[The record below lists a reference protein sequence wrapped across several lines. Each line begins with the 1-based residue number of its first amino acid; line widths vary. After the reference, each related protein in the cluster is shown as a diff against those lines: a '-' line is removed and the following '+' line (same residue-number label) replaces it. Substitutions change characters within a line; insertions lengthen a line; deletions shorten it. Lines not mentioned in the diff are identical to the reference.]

1 MLKIISTGFEGG
13 ECAALDAAIDK
24 LHPWGGTCPKGRS
37 GQFSQIPDHY
47 FTGNGKG
54 ALVEGS
60 SSRPTPARFANARD
74 AEATLVLSMTS
85 AKIPMVCKDI
95 IIMLRQD
102 KGRYL
107 IADPRK
113 TYEVKRVVRWIA
125 ESNLRIL
132 NISSSPKKND
142 DPFTTRTFV
151 FIKDVL
157 TYTTLYSTTGV
168 KIWT

>member
-13 ECAALDAAIDK
+13 ERAALDAAIDL
-24 LHPWGGTCPKGRS
+24 LHPWGGTCPLGRS
-37 GQFSQIPDHY
+37 GQFDKMPDLY

-74 AEATLVLSMTS
+74 ANATLVLSMTS
-85 AKIPMVCKDI
+85 AKIPMICKDV
-95 IIMLRQD
+95 IIMLRHD
-102 KGRYL
+102 KGSYL
-107 IADPRK
+107 IADPQK
-113 TYEVKRVVRWIA
+113 SYEVTRVVRWIA
-125 ESNLRIL
+125 ESDFGIL

-142 DPFTTRTFV
+142 DPFTAKTFV

>member
-1 MLKIISTGFEGG
+1 
-13 ECAALDAAIDK
+13 
-24 LHPWGGTCPKGRS
+24 
-37 GQFSQIPDHY
+37 
-47 FTGNGKG
+47 
-54 ALVEGS
+54 
-60 SSRPTPARFANARD
+60 
-74 AEATLVLSMTS
+74 MTS

-95 IIMLRQD
+95 IIMLRQN

-107 IADPRK
+107 IVDPRK

-125 ESNLRIL
+125 ESDLRIL
-132 NISSSPKKND
+132 NISSSPKKDD
-142 DPFTTRTFV
+142 DPFTTKTFV